1 MINQHWFRQWL
12 GAVRQQAIPWP
23 NADQD
28 LCCNLASRGHN
39 DITESEC
46 SSSWHICR
54 DFRCTQRWKILQ
66 CTDRSVLVSYIII
79 FVLHSLFT
87 NLFNDWKYIYML
99 IWSAPSGVF
108 MTPTSSA
115 LAAPYIV
122 IPKTSSATSDGK
134 LASRYLDFQCI
145 ENSFL
150 CHLLCYKIT
159 VWPLVLTH
167 RYVTQFINIPPS
179 DYS

>member
-1 MINQHWFRQWL
+1 MAW
-12 GAVRQQAIPWP
+12 
-23 NADQD
+23 
-28 LCCNLASRGHN
+28 
-39 DITESEC
+39 
-46 SSSWHICR
+46 CR
-54 DFRCTQRWKILQ
+54 KAT
-66 CTDRSVLVSYIII
+66 S
-79 FVLHSLFT
+79 HSLTQCWSRFMLQFGVTRPQWHNRIRMLIILTYLSRLPVHPEMKNSSMHRPLGFSFIYHNICPSFSLT